1 MQNRFLYIFS
11 LTMAVFDFAVVNA
24 AIYTAFKIAS
34 PIAGNNNY
42 IDFALIISLFWFLA
56 SKLVDL
62 YEAKTIQRKLFIVTT
77 VKTICLHLIFF
88 LLYNS
93 LKGFFLTG
101 QFTLA
106 FYTSLCLLLLSSRY
120 FAVLLTP
127 ILKKMFNLARPIAL
141 LGVNPTSMVLADF
154 FEKNEKLYNF
164 AGFLNQN
171 GILPDASTNYSD
183 ALLKEQIRI
192 AANTGINE
200 IYVCLAP
207 DRLSEITG
215 LINEA
220 RKQCIRLKFVPDYS
234 QIISK
239 PLNIQHLSDLQVI
252 TLTGSGAQEQMDDRV
267 IKRVFDIVFSLLVIV
282 FIFSWLY
289 PILAILIK
297 LESPGPVIFK
307 QGRSGQN
314 NVNFWCYKFRSM
326 RVNQDSNVKQ
336 ASRDD
341 ARITKMGRFLRRTS
355 LDELPQFFNV
365 FLGNMSIVGPRPHM
379 LKHTEH
385 YRDIVDKYM
394 ARHYMKP
401 GITGW
406 AQVNGYRGE
415 TQELHLMEKRVEHDL
430 WYLENW
436 SASLDIKILFMT
448 IGQVF
453 KGHENAY

>member
-1 MQNRFLYIFS
+1 MQNRYAYLFS
-11 LTMAVFDFAVVNA
+11 LTMALFDFAVVNA
-24 AIYTAFKIAS
+24 AIYMAFKIAS

-56 SKLVDL
+56 SKLVEL
-62 YEAKTIQRKLFIVTT
+62 YDSKTLQRKLFIITT
-77 VKTICLHLIFF
+77 VKALCLHLIFF

-93 LKGFFLTG
+93 IKGFFLTG
-101 QFTLA
+101 GFTLA
-106 FYTSLCLLLLSSRY
+106 FYSTLALLLLSSRY
-120 FAVLLTP
+120 FAVLLSP
-127 ILKKMFNLARPIAL
+127 IMKKMFNMARPIAL
-141 LGVNPTSMVLADF
+141 FGVNPTSMLLADF
-154 FEKNEKLYNF
+154 FEKNEKLYHF

-171 GILPDASTNYSD
+171 GILPDVKTGYSD
-183 ALLKEQIRI
+183 ALLKEQIKI
-192 AANTGINE
+192 AADTGINE

-207 DRLSEITG
+207 DRLSEISG
-215 LINEA
+215 LVEEA
-220 RKQCIRLKFVPDYS
+220 HKQCIRLKFVPDYS
-234 QIISK
+234 QIINK
-239 PLNIQHLSDLQVI
+239 PLSIQQLSDLQVI
-252 TLTGSGAQEQMDDRV
+252 SLTGSGAQEEMDDRV
-267 IKRVFDIVFSLLVIV
+267 IKRLFDIVFSLMVVV

-307 QGRSGQN
+307 QGRSGRN

-341 ARITKMGRFLRRTS
+341 ARITKMGHFLRRTS

-365 FLGNMSIVGPRPHM
+365 LLGNMSIVGPRPHM

-436 SASLDIKILFMT
+436 SASLDMKILLMT

-453 KGHENAY
+453 KGHENAF